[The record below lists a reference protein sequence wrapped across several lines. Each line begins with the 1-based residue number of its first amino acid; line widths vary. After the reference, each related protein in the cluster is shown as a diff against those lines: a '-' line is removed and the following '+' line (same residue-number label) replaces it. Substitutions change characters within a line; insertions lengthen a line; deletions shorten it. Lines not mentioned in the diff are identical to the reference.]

1 MNDIEDRKPV
11 VEIVAPNGTIIRFY
25 EPVPVD
31 TIKELI
37 DSFMVQR
44 GLVLAGMPGDL
55 KNK

>member
-44 GLVLAGMPGDL
+44 GLILAGVPGDL